1 MLSRRQFPR
10 LRQAALPLAVLLLTA
25 LPCLPPVLFLHLP
38 AAAAVPLAALPV
50 LAALLSILLRRAG
63 RRSLSELNA
72 ALRRAADGDYSVRIP
87 AGRGPLGELHRSFN
101 EMAAALDGRVLLH
114 GDFAGALSHE
124 FKTPI
129 NAIYGF
135 AGQLRRKELDRQTSA
150 QYLDRILLESRR
162 LASLS
167 DSILELLRMEQQGAA
182 VPAAE
187 FAPDEQIVQCI
198 LGLQTQ
204 WETRGLRF
212 DMQLPPLRYRGSETL
227 TYHIWQNLLSNA
239 VKFTPEGGVIHL
251 NGVQYDHAVEVRIR
265 DEGPGMPPEVLA
277 HIFEPFYRAGSAKGC
292 GLGLP
297 LARRAAALCGGRID
311 AESAPGR
318 GSLFTVW
325 LPFAEEVP

>member
-251 NGVQYDHAVEVRIR
+251 NGAVR
-265 DEGPGMPPEVLA
+265 P
-277 HIFEPFYRAGSAKGC
+277 C
-292 GLGLP
+292 
-297 LARRAAALCGGRID
+297 
-311 AESAPGR
+311 R
-318 GSLFTVW
+318 GSPDPRRGARHAAGGPRSHL
-325 LPFAEEVP
+325 